1 MLCGAVGAKLMQT
14 RKNVH
19 PFASTNPVQVA
30 KASALVGR
38 FIGNISYEI
47 DCDML
52 EEGVVLHLDC
62 RYYTC
67 LQYGFLK
74 LKEQHMSEEIPCTL
88 HQMAKD
94 TNTSAVLKIWVHA
107 YLLCD
112 N

>member
-1 MLCGAVGAKLMQT
+1 MQT

-19 PFASTNPVQVA
+19 PFASTDPVQVA

-47 DCDML
+47 YCDML

-67 LQYGFLK
+67 LQYVFLK

-94 TNTSAVLKIWVHA
+94 TNTSAVLKIWVHT